1 MRLAYFSPLPP
12 SKSGI
17 ADYSAELLPYL
28 AQGADISVFV
38 EHTRELRAHQ
48 GRRDFRVFDVAH
60 FDEINARQPFDL
72 CFYQQGNNPFHEYV
86 YDRALAVPG
95 VAVLHEHCLHHLIAL
110 KTLDRGD
117 EEGYRDLLFQAYGR
131 SGAQL
136 AAMRTRGVSS
146 EYQQF
151 LAPLNFHVV
160 AHSLGVITHNE
171 YAASHLESVT
181 APAGQN
187 DAVAP
192 GELPAYFRRP
202 ERRLPGAAPKPPLV
216 EVIPHH
222 LSPKVYEL
230 DAWDKNECRL
240 ALRLPK
246 DCFIVAAFGYVTE
259 VKRLPKLLTAFKRLL
274 AVVPNA
280 LCLVVGEDHE
290 RHGVA
295 PVIAEMGLEGR
306 VKITG
311 YTEER
316 DFFRYL
322 KAVDATVNLRFP
334 TAGETSGTLI
344 RALGAG
350 KPVIVSDYAQ
360 FSELPDGVCLKVPLG
375 EGEEEAI
382 YRHLRR
388 LASAVS
394 VGDALGSRAKEWVRE
409 RCDVRKSAARYLMF
423 AERVLSERGAELRAA
438 TAAKAAQSA
447 ARKAQSLSLL
457 PPDDAEVPL
466 EFEADEAID
475 YVSGFFAGDAQ
486 AEYYIRHHRERL
498 VETLR
503 LIPQGGGTQRLLE
516 LSSYLHLAALVKRYG
531 RYSEVEVTG
540 YWQGG
545 PPTKLQEARHAATGE
560 ELRFEMKRLDAERD
574 AFPYPDEHFDVALCC
589 ELIEHLAED
598 PMHMLLEMNR
608 VLKWGGLAVVTTPN
622 ISSAISV
629 QEVLAGH
636 SPYIY
641 GHYNRVN
648 PADRHHREYTP
659 EDLQIAL
666 ESAGFK
672 VVSLFTKDVWNR
684 PVPGVV
690 KLLEQTKVPL
700 DLRGDNIF
708 AVARKASTRVERYP
722 ARLYD

>member
-17 ADYSAELLPYL
+17 ADYSAELLPHL
-28 AQGADISVFV
+28 ARGADVSVFV
-38 EHTRELRAHQ
+38 EHVRELRAFQ
-48 GRRDFRVFDVAH
+48 GRKDFRVYDVAH
-60 FDEINARQPFDL
+60 FDEVNARSAFDL
-72 CFYQQGNNPFHEYV
+72 CLYQMGNNPFHEYV
-86 YDRALAVPG
+86 YDRALAAPG

-117 EEGYRDLLFQAYGR
+117 DEGYGDLLFQAYGR

-151 LAPLNFHVV
+151 LAPLNYHVV
-160 AHSLGVITHNE
+160 ARSLGVVTHNE
-171 YAASHLESVT
+171 YAAANLEGVT
-181 APAGQN
+181 LAAGQN
-187 DAVAP
+187 DALAP
-192 GELPAYFRRP
+192 GELPDYFRRP
-202 ERRLPGAAPKPPLV
+202 EHRLPGAAPKPPLV

-230 DAWDKNECRL
+230 DGWDRNECRL
-240 ALRLPK
+240 ALRLPD
-246 DCFIVAAFGYVTE
+246 DCWIVAAFGYVTE
-259 VKRLPKLLTAFKRLL
+259 VKRLPVLLAAFRRLL
-274 AVVPNA
+274 EVVPRA
-280 LCLVVGEDHE
+280 LCLIVGEDHE

-334 TAGETSGTLI
+334 TAGETSGTLV

-360 FSELPDGVCLKVPLG
+360 FSELPGDVCLKAPLG
-375 EGEEEAI
+375 EGEEETI
-382 YRHLRR
+382 YKHLRR
-388 LASAVS
+388 LASQPALS
-394 VGDALGSRAKEWVRE
+394 EALGRRAMEWARE
-409 RCDVRKSAARYLMF
+409 RCDVRKSAARYLSF
-423 AERVLSERGAELRAA
+423 AERVLAERGGELGALAAAEAV
-438 TAAKAAQSA
+438 QSA
-447 ARKAQSLSLL
+447 ARRAHSLSLS
-457 PPDDAEVPL
+457 PPEDAESPM
-466 EFEADEAID
+466 EFDEGEAVD
-475 YVSGFFAGDAQ
+475 YVSGFFAGNAA

-503 LIPQGGGTQRLLE
+503 LIPRGSGSRRLLE
-516 LSSYLHLAALVKRYG
+516 VSSYLHLAALVRRYG
-531 RYSEVEVTG
+531 RYGEIEVTG

-545 PPTKLQEARHAATGE
+545 PETKLQEARHAATGE
-560 ELRFEMKRLDAERD
+560 ELRFVMKRLDAERD
-574 AFPYPDEHFDVALCC
+574 RFPYPDEHFDVALCC

-598 PMHMLLEMNR
+598 PMHMLLELNR
-608 VLKWGGLAVVTTPN
+608 VLKWNGLVVVTTPN
-622 ISSAISV
+622 IASAVSL
-629 QEVLAGH
+629 QESLAGH

-659 EDLQIAL
+659 EDVQVAL

-684 PVPGVV
+684 PAPEVL
-690 KLLEQTKVPL
+690 KLLKQSRVPL

-708 AVARKASTRVERYP
+708 AVGRKMSTRVERYP